1 MSILTALVLI
11 ISFVGVPRDAGETSV
26 GYRAAPTPRIVRQD
40 ISFQEKSAAH
50 GIADDGCEFSSTTW
64 ESSDGAGVFLKIK
77 HCKSEANA
85 DKVFHQLANSA
96 TRIFERSVLTDKER
110 KRTDQRMVA
119 AFSDRGPIFR
129 REAIV
134 WTKGDE
140 VYILE
145 SASFEHAL
153 LFEKKWR
160 AGLV

>member
-1 MSILTALVLI
+1 MSILTALVL
-11 ISFVGVPRDAGETSV
+11 SMLFVGVPRDVGETIV
-26 GYRAAPTPRIVRQD
+26 RYAAAPTPRIVRQD

-50 GIADDGCEFSSTTW
+50 GTADDGCELSSTTW

-77 HCKSEANA
+77 HCKSQANA
-85 DKVFHQLANSA
+85 DKVFRQLANSA
-96 TRIFERSVLTDKER
+96 TRIFERSVLTGKGGR
-110 KRTDQRMVA
+110 KTGQRIVV

-140 VYILE
+140 VYIVE

-160 AGLV
+160 TGLI